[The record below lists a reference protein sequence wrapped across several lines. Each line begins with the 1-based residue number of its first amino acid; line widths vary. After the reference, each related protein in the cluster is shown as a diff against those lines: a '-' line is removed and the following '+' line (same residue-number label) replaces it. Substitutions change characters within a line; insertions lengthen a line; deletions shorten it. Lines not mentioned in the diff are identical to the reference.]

1 MAKKHLCLVCKVT
14 PSSSQVVGNYKTL
27 KEAGMVIFFGWMRN
41 IYFFQLPK
49 LNKFCLGLELALVMK
64 KLNPSVI
71 KRN

>member
-14 PSSSQVVGNYKTL
+14 PSSSQVVENYKTL
-27 KEAGMVIFFGWMRN
+27 KEAGMIIFFGWMRK

-49 LNKFCLGLELALVMK
+49 LNKFCLGLELALVIK
-64 KLNPSVI
+64 KLNPSAI